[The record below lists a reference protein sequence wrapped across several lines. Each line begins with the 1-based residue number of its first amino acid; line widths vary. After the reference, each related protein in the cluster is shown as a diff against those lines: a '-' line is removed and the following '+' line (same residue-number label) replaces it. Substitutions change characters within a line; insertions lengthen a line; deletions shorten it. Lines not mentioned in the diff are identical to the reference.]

1 MYSTGCDLK
10 VNMKCIHSTPQKYL
24 IFRFYK
30 VRAWIG
36 SPHASEGRQRKPVL
50 LWPPKGRGD
59 NAQVM
64 ERQGGSGG

>member
-1 MYSTGCDLK
+1 MYTSK
-10 VNMKCIHSTPQKYL
+10 KMYL
-24 IFRFYK
+24 IFGFYK
-30 VRAWIG
+30 VRSWIG